1 MVPPLLTDSD
11 YLKIAQLVYQHS
23 RINLGNGKR
32 ELVASRLG
40 KRLRA
45 TGCETYADYCNFLGG
60 GGGAEEINH
69 LVDAISTNHTFF
81 FREKKHF
88 DFLEEKLLPEFHR
101 EPTLRGDGCLRC
113 WSAAASTG
121 EEPYSIAITLALHAD
136 KNPGFRWEMECS
148 DISRTA
154 LEAAEAGIYPDERL
168 NEVPADVKRRFF
180 QRGVGA
186 QSGRCRVKT
195 ELRSR
200 MNWHLM
206 NLFQNVYPFDK
217 KFHVI
222 FCRNVMI
229 YFDRPSQEWLVQ
241 RMAQLLIPGGYLKVG
256 HSESLASIKHGL
268 QTIQPAVYRK
278 PLK

>member
-1 MVPPLLTDSD
+1 MVPPILTESD
-11 YLKIAQLVYQHS
+11 YSRIAQLVYQHS
-23 RINLGNGKR
+23 RINLGKGKK

-45 TGCETYADYCNFLGG
+45 TECETYSDYCDLLGG
-60 GGGAEEINH
+60 LEGAEEINH

-88 DFLEEKLLPEFHR
+88 DFLEGTVLPEFHKGGAF
-101 EPTLRGDGCLRC
+101 RGDGCFRC

-121 EEPYSIAITLALHAD
+121 EEPYSIAITLALHGD
-136 KNPGFRWEMECS
+136 KNPGFRWEMDCS

-154 LEAAEAGIYPDERL
+154 LDAAQAGIYQDVRL
-168 NEVPADVKRRFF
+168 DDVPPDVKRRFF
-180 QRGVGA
+180 QRGVGS
-186 QSGRCRVKT
+186 QDGRYRVKA

-200 MNWHLM
+200 MSWHLM
-206 NLFQNVYPFDK
+206 NLFQDAYPFDK
-217 KFHVI
+217 KFHLI

-241 RMAQLLIPGGYLKVG
+241 KMARMLAPGGYLKVG
-256 HSESLASIKHGL
+256 HSESLAALKHGL
-268 QTIQPAVYRK
+268 QTVRPAVYRK
-278 PLK
+278 PY